1 MENQNTV
8 VWNDRK
14 RIFGLPLSFTK
25 YSIKNNRL
33 YLSKGLFSTE
43 ENEILLYRILDIKIN
58 RSIVDKIFG
67 VGTITLYTCDKTH
80 KELQLIN
87 IKNPN
92 QIRDMISEMVEKER
106 ERASIKGREIY
117 GIADSN
123 NIDN

>member
-1 MENQNTV
+1 MESQNVV

-58 RSIVDKIFG
+58 RSLCDKIFG

-80 KELQLIN
+80 KELKLIN
-87 IKNPN
+87 IKSPN
-92 QIRDMISEMVEKER
+92 QIRDMISDMVEKER
-106 ERASIKGREIY
+106 EKARIKGKEIY
-117 GIADSN
+117 GTADSD
-123 NIDN
+123 NIND